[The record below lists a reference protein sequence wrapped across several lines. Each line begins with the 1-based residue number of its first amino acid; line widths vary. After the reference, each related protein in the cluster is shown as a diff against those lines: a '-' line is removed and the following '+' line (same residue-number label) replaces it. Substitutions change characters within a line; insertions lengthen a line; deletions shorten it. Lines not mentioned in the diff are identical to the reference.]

1 MALVLTAAPAAEP
14 ISVSEAK
21 AHLRVDA
28 DDEDALIASLIVA
41 ARRCSMLTAM
51 RSMRCRRR
59 RGLC

>member
-28 DDEDALIASLIVA
+28 DDALIASLIVA